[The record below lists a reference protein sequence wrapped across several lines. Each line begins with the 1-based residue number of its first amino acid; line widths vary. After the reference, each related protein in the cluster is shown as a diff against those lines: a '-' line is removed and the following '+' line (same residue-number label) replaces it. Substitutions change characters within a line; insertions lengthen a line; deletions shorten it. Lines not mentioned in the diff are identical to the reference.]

1 MPLAQEPRKIPLIFF
16 RTQLNEEPVRD
27 WLRGLSQTDR
37 RAIGSDLLK
46 AQWRWPVAMPLCRPM
61 GKGMWEVR
69 TNLPNNR
76 TARVFISHHEGH
88 LVALHGYMKK
98 TRATPDED
106 LGLARKRQ
114 RELKP

>member
-1 MPLAQEPRKIPLIFF
+1 MSSVQEPRKISLIFF
-16 RTQLNEEPVRD
+16 RAQSNEEPVRE
-27 WLRGLSQTDR
+27 WLRGLSQGER

-46 AQWRWPVAMPLCRPM
+46 AQWRWPVGMPLCRPM

-76 TARVFISHHEGH
+76 TARVFISHHERH
-88 LVALHGYMKK
+88 LVALHGYIKK

-106 LGLARKRQ
+106 VALVRKRQ